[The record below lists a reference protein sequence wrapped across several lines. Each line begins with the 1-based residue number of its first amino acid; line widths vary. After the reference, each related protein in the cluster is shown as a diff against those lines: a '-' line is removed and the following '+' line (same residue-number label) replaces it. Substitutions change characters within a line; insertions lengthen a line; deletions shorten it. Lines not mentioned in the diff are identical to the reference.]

1 MSPSWDVLELYVVD
15 VPHDFLAPLH
25 SVRPLVLVGQDSL
38 PVQRHGQ
45 LLSSTVELMKKLE
58 LPLSC
63 LGFQ

>member
-1 MSPSWDVLELYVVD
+1 MAALETTQLLTELEPVVED
-15 VPHDFLAPLH
+15 NLNRHLSMAD
-25 SVRPLVLVGQDSL
+25 QDSL